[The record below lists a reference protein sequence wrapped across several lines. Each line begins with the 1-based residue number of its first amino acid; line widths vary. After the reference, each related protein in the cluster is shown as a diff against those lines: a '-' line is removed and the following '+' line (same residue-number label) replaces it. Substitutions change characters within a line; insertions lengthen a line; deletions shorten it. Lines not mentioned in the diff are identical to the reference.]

1 MHFAILVAI
10 GSFCGS
16 LAAQQLQN
24 PSLSVTPL
32 SVVHTVT
39 GLWSE
44 LALSAAKET
53 VKAINKGS
61 EYTLELQDVPMDTFQ
76 VLVGRRHQLGVEI
89 DGITYNLLI
98 GNEAEA
104 LAEARQRSA
113 AAAAAAAQA
122 ASAAAAAAASSA
134 ASAAAAHALPG
145 PSTANGGGG
154 AAAAAAAG
162 ALVPAIP
169 SSALAFALEGAAS
182 DRGGSSEAA
191 APLAPLQ
198 LLGGARGQRSLEL
211 PETVLMGPL
220 ELVLKQPE
228 NVGVYTPLAADVG
241 GPVRRLVVEPGVS
254 VRVAGLRHVA
264 LRRPVDLPRLPGQYL
279 AEVWAQLQLGQ
290 PEEGFDQ
297 APGIM
302 FLASRLREAA
312 VEAATNASLRA
323 GGQAP
328 PPPLLAFDVETVAPG
343 SLRLTS
349 APQLPPELATEPA
362 PRLRVRRAAGG
373 TVELSLR
380 QGQLSPAGGAGGA
393 PAFNAAALARSWAWP
408 LPHTA
413 AASWLPYESLLR
425 SVLAAHP
432 FNVEAV
438 ARRGIAMRL
447 TKSSIQG
454 VHMIAFDMM
463 VRSRTP
469 RPPELEGQPYEW
481 NEKQMEVWEAV
492 VQVQPNEGG
501 SSGST
506 STGSSSTSSTTGSS
520 GSGSGSSFSFVPL
533 HVARKASYQNTLS
546 VSRAAQLAALTG
558 GRNESVAGRVPGDGY
573 DTEDL
578 GLATNAP

>member
-1 MHFAILVAI
+1 MERRRACLFLGAILVF
-10 GSFCGS
+10 GSFGS
-16 LAAQQLQN
+16 SDFTAAERQN
-24 PSLSVTPL
+24 PTVTVTPL
-32 SVVHTVT
+32 SLVHTVT
-39 GLWSE
+39 DLWSQ

-53 VKAINKGS
+53 VKAINKGG
-61 EYTLELQDVPMDTFQ
+61 EYKLQLDDVPLDTFQ

-104 LAEARQRSA
+104 LQEARQRSA

-122 ASAAAAAAASSA
+122 ASAAAAAAAA
-134 ASAAAAHALPG
+134 ATTQALPG
-145 PSTANGGGG
+145 PS
-154 AAAAAAAG
+154 AASGAAAG
-162 ALVPAIP
+162 ALAPAVPT
-169 SSALAFALEGAAS
+169 SALAFALQGGL
-182 DRGGSSEAA
+182 GGSGGETAG
-191 APLAPLQ
+191 PLAPLQ
-198 LLGGARGQRSLEL
+198 LLGGARGRRALEL

-241 GPVRRLVVEPGVS
+241 GPVNRLLVEPGVS
-254 VRVAGLRHVA
+254 VRVAGLKQVA

-290 PEEGFDQ
+290 PEEGFES

-302 FLASRLREAA
+302 YLASRLREAA
-312 VEAATNASLRA
+312 VEVATNASLKA
-323 GGQAP
+323 GQQAP
-328 PPPLLAFDVETVAPG
+328 PPPLLSFDIETVAPG
-343 SLRLTS
+343 ALRVTS
-349 APQLPPELATEPA
+349 APELPPGLMGGAAEPA
-362 PRLRVRRAAGG
+362 PRLRVRRQAGG

-380 QGQLSPAGGAGGA
+380 QGQVSHVPSGGSGGAGGS
-393 PAFNAAALARSWAWP
+393 PAFNAAALARTWAWP
-408 LPHTA
+408 LPHAGAT
-413 AASWLPYESLLR
+413 SWLPYESLLR

-438 ARRGIAMRL
+438 ARRGIGMRL

-481 NEKQMEVWEAV
+481 NENQMEVWEAV
-492 VQVQPNEGG
+492 VQVQPNEPEKLTRGG
-501 SSGST
+501 SSS
-506 STGSSSTSSTTGSS
+506 SGSSSSSS
-520 GSGSGSSFSFVPL
+520 GAGFSFVPL
-533 HVARKASYQNTLS
+533 HVARKAAYQNTLS

-558 GRNESVAGRVPGDGY
+558 GRNESVAGLVPGDGY

>member
-1 MHFAILVAI
+1 MSTARGPSFVAL
-10 GSFCGS
+10 C
-16 LAAQQLQN
+16 
-24 PSLSVTPL
+24 PSLL
-32 SVVHTVT
+32 
-39 GLWSE
+39 
-44 LALSAAKET
+44 
-53 VKAINKGS
+53 
-61 EYTLELQDVPMDTFQ
+61 Q

-104 LAEARQRSA
+104 LEQARQRSA
-113 AAAAAAAQA
+113 AAAAQA
-122 ASAAAAAAASSA
+122 SANAAAAAAAATSA
-134 ASAAAAHALPG
+134 TAAQALPG
-145 PSTANGGGG
+145 PDAASGSGAA

-162 ALVPAIP
+162 ALAPALP
-169 SSALAFALEGAAS
+169 TSALAFALEGAAS
-182 DRGGSSEAA
+182 SVGGGGGEAVGL
-191 APLAPLQ
+191 LAPLQ
-198 LLGGARGQRSLEL
+198 MLGGVRGRRALEL

-241 GPVRRLVVEPGVS
+241 GPVRRLLVEAGVS
-254 VRVAGLRHVA
+254 VRVAGLKQVA

-290 PEEGFDQ
+290 PEEGFEA

-312 VEAATNASLRA
+312 IEAATNASLKA
-323 GGQAP
+323 GRQAP
-328 PPPLLAFDVETVAPG
+328 PPPLLSFDIETVSPG
-343 SLRLTS
+343 SLRISS
-349 APQLPPELATEPA
+349 APELPPELAGTEPA
-362 PRLRVRRAAGG
+362 PRLRARRQAGG

-380 QGQLSPAGGAGGA
+380 QGQVSPAGGAGGSA
-393 PAFNAAALARSWAWP
+393 LSSGAAAALALARPWAWP

-438 ARRGIAMRL
+438 VKRGIAMRL

-454 VHMIAFDMM
+454 VHMVAFDMM

-469 RPPELEGQPYEW
+469 RPPELEGQPFEW
-481 NEKQMEVWEAV
+481 NEKPMEVWEAV
-492 VQVQPNEGG
+492 VQVQPNEGA
-501 SSGST
+501 SSGSSST
-506 STGSSSTSSTTGSS
+506 FGAGSSSSSTGSSSS
-520 GSGSGSSFSFVPL
+520 GYSFVPL
-533 HVARKASYQNTLS
+533 HVARKAAYQNTLS